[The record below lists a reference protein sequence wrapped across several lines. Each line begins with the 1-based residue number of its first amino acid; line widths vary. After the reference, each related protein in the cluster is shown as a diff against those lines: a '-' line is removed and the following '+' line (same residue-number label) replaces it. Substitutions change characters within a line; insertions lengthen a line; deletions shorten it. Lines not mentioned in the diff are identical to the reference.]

1 MEDLK
6 LAFTA
11 AAFLLSVLALIF
23 TRRTWFESNRPIVTA
38 EIVTH
43 DGGNVAIMYN
53 LVVHNTGTRP
63 AVDIRISAETKCLL
77 AAIDPNGKEHMKQ
90 QILRCFSEEGRI
102 PLLHQQSK
110 KSNGFGLTSINK
122 NDNAL
127 IYKSVIPIEITYK
140 DLYGKKYKAKQNLVI
155 KDSEYFAGS
164 GW

>member
-6 LAFTA
+6 TALTA

-23 TRRTWFESNRPIVTA
+23 TRRTWFENNRPIVTA

-53 LVVHNTGTRP
+53 LLVHNTGTRP
-63 AVDIRISAETKCLL
+63 AVDVRILAEMQHLQ
-77 AAIDPNGKEHMKQ
+77 AAIDPNSNESMKQ
-90 QILRCFSEEGRI
+90 TILRCFSEEGRI

-110 KSNGFGLTSINK
+110 KSNGFGLTSSHS

-127 IYKSVIPIEITYK
+127 VYKSVIPIVITYK
-140 DLYGKKYKAKQNLVI
+140 DLYGKRYKVKQDLIV